1 MLFRAD
7 RLGVFEMNPKELF
20 AVFGIGCKNC
30 EHKDDCPNAFTEV
43 SHHCGAYPGNQEG
56 E

>member
-1 MLFRAD
+1 MNPKA
-7 RLGVFEMNPKELF
+7 LGGNNINPKELT
-20 AVFGIGCKNC
+20 AIFGIGCKGC
-30 EHKDDCPNAFTEV
+30 EYKGDCPDAFTEV